1 MLSRRFL
8 MVFTL
13 VAMVVVPTFAHA
25 AIDMDPYL
33 TDLTRRGVT
42 VIWQTTDADG
52 KIFYGEKEEA
62 LDDWIDV
69 RRDDEGFLRGKI
81 TCLKPN
87 TKYFYQ
93 VQSGND
99 TSIAFPFTTAVEADT
114 DFSFVVYGD
123 SRSCPGDHGAIVNA
137 IAREH
142 PLFTVHLGDMVENE
156 LCTRQWLDFFRVENQ
171 LIRTSP
177 EVPVIG
183 NHETMLGSSAP
194 FRRYW
199 HTPDHDGDRTSMWR
213 FQQGNSFFIVM
224 DSSRPFG
231 EESSQYAWVRRQLG
245 LAQTI
250 PSVKHCFVLAHL
262 APYSRSF
269 HGRDSDV
276 LAFRDTYAPLF
287 KKYDVDVVFGAHD
300 HNYQHNLVDGIHYI
314 VTGGGGA
321 PLRNV
326 RRAPRSWT
334 ESTAEKTLNYV
345 RVNVSGETLTVTAV
359 GVYPNCPC
367 PCPCAGPCPA
377 DCRGIEQFS
386 LRNRDYGGAGAG
398 SELPDPCTGDD
409 SDD

>member
-1 MLSRRFL
+1 MG
-8 MVFTL
+8 
-13 VAMVVVPTFAHA
+13 P
-25 AIDMDPYL
+25 DL

-42 VIWQTTDADG
+42 VIWQTADLTG

-62 LDDWIDV
+62 LDDWVDV
-69 RRDDEGFLRGKI
+69 RGNDEGFLRGKI

-99 TSIAFPFTTAVEADT
+99 TSIAFPFTTAGDPDT
-114 DFSFVVYGD
+114 DFTFVVYGD
-123 SRSCPGDHGAIVNA
+123 SRSHRRDHGAVVAA
-137 IAREH
+137 IGQEH
-142 PLFTVHLGDMVENE
+142 PLFVVHLGDMVENE
-156 LCTRQWLDFFRVENQ
+156 MCTRQWLGFFTVEND

-183 NHETMLGSSAP
+183 NHETMWGTPAP

-199 HTPDHDGDRTSMWR
+199 HTPDRYGDQTSMWR

-231 EESSQYAWVRRQLG
+231 EDSSQYAWVRRQLR

-269 HGRDSDV
+269 HGQDSDV

-287 KKYDVDVVFGAHD
+287 KKYGVDIVFGAHD
-300 HNYQHNLVDGIHYI
+300 HNYQHYVVDDIHYI

-321 PLRNV
+321 PLRDV
-326 RRAPRSWT
+326 SRAPRSWHRR
-334 ESTAEKTLNYV
+334 AAIRILNYV
-345 RVNVSGETLTVTAV
+345 RVKVSGNHLNVTAE

-367 PCPCAGPCPA
+367 RPGGQI
-377 DCRGIEQFS
+377 DEFS
-386 LRNRDYGGAGAG
+386 LTQDYGDAGAG

-409 SDD
+409 NDD